1 MLYEIFS
8 TMLALVF
15 VLSIPVVIVSGALC
29 LFSTKIDATK
39 WLKYSGITCVV
50 SLIMIY
56 GCMAYEKTLEEQDMV
71 AQLQAENAELNKQ
84 IEAIKTELDTAK
96 SDYDSLSNSYDRIME
111 LNAQAYRDIE
121 ALEEQLNSV
130 EETEESNDE
139 VAVAEETEE
148 HEEATNSNNNLSN
161 AYGTVGHSSKYDA
174 YYHDYSDCTFIQGK
188 GAQQLTSEQVLN
200 RRECKCVYA
209 GRFWN

>member
-39 WLKYSGITCVV
+39 WLKYSGITCMV

-56 GCMAYEKTLEEQDMV
+56 GCIAYEKTLEEQDMV

-84 IEAIKTELDTAK
+84 IEAVKAELNTAK

-121 ALEEQLNSV
+121 ELEEQLNNV
-130 EETEESNDE
+130 EESDDE

-148 HEEATNSNNNLSN
+148 YEEATNSNNNLSN

>member
-39 WLKYSGITCVV
+39 WLKYSGITCMV

-56 GCMAYEKTLEEQDMV
+56 GCIAYEKTLEEQDMV

-84 IEAIKTELDTAK
+84 IEAVKAELNTAK

-111 LNAQAYRDIE
+111 LNAQAYRNIE
-121 ALEEQLNSV
+121 ELEEQLNNV
-130 EETEESNDE
+130 EESDDE

-148 HEEATNSNNNLSN
+148 HKEATNSNNNLSN